1 MLHSPPVEPHPH
13 ARANKTAVRFSVFE
27 KNGRALPAFAQGSG
41 CGSAMEI
48 VRGDAVGRFVN
59 RPYNAV
65 SVGAK
70 FTNGGSKPPA
80 LQYHL
85 SFVCRGRRP
94 RRPQECRTDRG
105 RSGTPAPTRELWLC
119 KASLVQREVPSVSE
133 AEGLSVEFKKQSL
146 SRHAATA
153 PFTQGG
159 HTLAVRMLG

>member
-1 MLHSPPVEPHPH
+1 
-13 ARANKTAVRFSVFE
+13 
-27 KNGRALPAFAQGSG
+27 
-41 CGSAMEI
+41 MEI

-94 RRPQECRTDRG
+94 RRPQELRTDRG
-105 RSGTPAPTRELWLC
+105 AVGDARPYKRIPAGI
-119 KASLVQREVPSVSE
+119 A
-133 AEGLSVEFKKQSL
+133 A
-146 SRHAATA
+146 HAVC
-153 PFTQGG
+153 
-159 HTLAVRMLG
+159 LIEEI